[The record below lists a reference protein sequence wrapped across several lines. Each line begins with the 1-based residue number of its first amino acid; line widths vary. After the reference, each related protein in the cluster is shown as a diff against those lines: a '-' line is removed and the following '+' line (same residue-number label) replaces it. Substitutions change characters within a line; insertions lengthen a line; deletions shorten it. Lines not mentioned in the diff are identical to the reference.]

1 MTMVGTLGKIGSPSL
16 AQQSQLASRLRA
28 TSFKLVFSE
37 SATLFQQTQFS
48 KINRHKF
55 HSNANYQIYRHLAI
69 LYVTLVRKLD
79 KGRIK

>member
-1 MTMVGTLGKIGSPSL
+1 MTMVGTLGKIGSPSST
-16 AQQSQLASRLRA
+16 QQSQLASRLRA

-55 HSNANYQIYRHLAI
+55 HSNANLPNLQTFGNIICHFGSQIR
-69 LYVTLVRKLD
+69 
-79 KGRIK
+79 